1 MKINKKQIIQLL
13 LIISSLYIVVYFID
27 FFSRYEYFKIYN
39 IFFPFP
45 IMDSFYFYLTLFN
58 TLIALAFYVF
68 FKYKKEKGIDLFR
81 SFLVLLS
88 VFHFFFFMLNLF
100 NFLKILV
107 VYQGILFS
115 FSLFFYLLLF
125 LVSSFVIMQNKDH
138 NKKGI
143 LGFVLN

>member
-1 MKINKKQIIQLL
+1 MKINKKQAIQLL

-27 FFSRYEYFKIYN
+27 FFSRYEYSKIYN
-39 IFFPFP
+39 IFLPFS
-45 IMDSFYFYLTLFN
+45 IIGSFYFYSTLFN
-58 TLIALAFYVF
+58 TLIALSFYVF
-68 FKYKKEKGIDLFR
+68 FKYKKEKGIDFFR

-88 VFHFFFFMLNLF
+88 VFHFFFFILNLF
-100 NFLKILV
+100 SFLKILV

-138 NKKGI
+138 NKKGV
-143 LGFVLN
+143 LGFILN